1 MATKNFFARLQAN
14 PTLAATVVNKK
25 RDNIIPAKVQEEKQ
39 NALLRKV
46 NATYFSRPGAVP
58 VDPRNGLDMRTMCP
72 SQDPSYQDSRVWN
85 T

>member
-1 MATKNFFARLQAN
+1 MATKSFFGRLQAN
-14 PTLAATVVNKK
+14 PSLAETIVNKK
-25 RDNIIPAKVQEEKQ
+25 KEKIVPSKVQEEKQ

-46 NATYFSRPGAVP
+46 HASYFYRPGAVP